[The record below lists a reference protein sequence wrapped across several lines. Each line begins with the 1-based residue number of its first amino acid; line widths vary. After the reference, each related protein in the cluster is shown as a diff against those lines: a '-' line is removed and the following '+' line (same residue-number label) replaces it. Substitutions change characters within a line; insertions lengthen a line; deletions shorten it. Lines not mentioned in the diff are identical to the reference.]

1 MVLNLRSSHHE
12 VAPSGA
18 EEPGVPVPL
27 RLLQR
32 SRAVAALFRHS
43 LPGPRPPLRQGR
55 GSGHKMGA
63 APDVSDPHWEG
74 TPRPVS
80 EGQDGE
86 EKFGQVFYSLV
97 SGFFLALLRDT
108 TNLFIYHAR
117 V

>member
-1 MVLNLRSSHHE
+1 MIILSNHE

-27 RLLQR
+27 RLLQE
-32 SRAVAALFRHS
+32 SRAVAALFRHR

-74 TPRPVS
+74 TGSFPGKS
-80 EGQDGE
+80 EGRGVIIGAYLETTRAPLPQIPLE
-86 EKFGQVFYSLV
+86 
-97 SGFFLALLRDT
+97 LALYRH
-108 TNLFIYHAR
+108 FAGE
-117 V
+117 